1 MKIKL
6 LLTIIIPVF
15 IFNSCRESINQ
26 ASNDNPNIA
35 GTYTEIGGNIN
46 GALSI
51 SDSPYLI
58 TDDINVLSGDSLSI
72 EPGVGL
78 YFKENTRLIVNGTFT
93 AEGTIDHQILFKPY
107 SSDWLGISI
116 KFTDSLCKFKFCI
129 IEGVYQPRDGNII
142 YGALEITNSEAE
154 IRNCIFRYN
163 YTPFGGGLCLINS
176 NATLINNIFS
186 GNDAE
191 LYGGAMYIQNSSASI
206 INNTFF
212 NNFSHNV
219 GGAIVLSNPAQ
230 TEIQNNIFYYNY
242 SFSGD
247 KRLAVI
253 AGDSTNIS
261 QQYNYLDPDSTD
273 PHFVSSTDFHLAS
286 ESICIDSGNP
296 AKEYNDFDGTRNDQ
310 GAYGGPLG
318 NW

>member
-1 MKIKL
+1 MKLKL
-6 LLTIIIPVF
+6 LLTFMILVF
-15 IFNSCRESINQ
+15 IFISCRESINQ

-35 GTYTEIGGNIN
+35 GTYTEIGGNLK
-46 GALSI
+46 GTLSV
-51 SDSPYLI
+51 SDSPFLI
-58 TDDINVLSGDSLSI
+58 NEDINVLSGDTFSI
-72 EPGVGL
+72 EPGVDL
-78 YFKENTRLIVNGTFT
+78 YFKENTRLVVNGTLT
-93 AEGTIDHQILFKPY
+93 AEGTKDHPILFKPY

-116 KFTDSLCKFKFCI
+116 KIADSLCKLKFCT
-129 IEGVYQPRDGNII
+129 IEGTYQPRDGSII
-142 YGALEITNSEAE
+142 YGALEITNSGVE

-176 NATLINNIFS
+176 NATILNNIFS

-191 LYGGAMYIQNSSASI
+191 LYGGAIYIQNSSASI

-219 GGAIVLSNPAQ
+219 GGAIVLSNPEQ
-230 TEIQNNIFYYNY
+230 TGIQNNIFYYNY
-242 SFSGD
+242 SFSSD

-273 PHFVSSTDFHLAS
+273 PHFVSGTDLHLTA

-296 AKEYNDFDGTRNDQ
+296 AAKYNDFNGTRNDQ
-310 GAYGGPLG
+310 GAYGGPG
-318 NW
+318 GDW